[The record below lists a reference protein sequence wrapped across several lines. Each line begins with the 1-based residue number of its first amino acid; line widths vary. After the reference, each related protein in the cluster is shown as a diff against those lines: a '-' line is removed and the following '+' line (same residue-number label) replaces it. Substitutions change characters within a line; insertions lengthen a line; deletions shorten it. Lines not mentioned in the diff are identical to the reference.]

1 MAEIKITG
9 TKQVSIAYNSTE
21 PVCVLDIPQIISD
34 YSAEYS
40 DIVIKGVTAYLE
52 GFRLQYITDDIE
64 AEAKKCK
71 IYNNSAFLN
80 NGVSLPPNLIINAKS
95 VCTFGGLRMLGKTDK
110 IYVEPIG
117 LIAGEACW
125 SDVEYRIFFYT
136 L

>member
-1 MAEIKITG
+1 MTEIKITG
-9 TKQVSIAYNSTE
+9 TNQTSIAYNSTQ
-21 PVCVLDIPQIISD
+21 PVCVLDLPQIIAD

-40 DIVIKGVTAYLE
+40 DIVIKGITAYLE

-64 AEAKKCK
+64 AEAKRCK

-95 VCTFGGLRMLGKTDK
+95 FCTFGGLRMLGKTDK

-117 LIAGEACW
+117 LIAGESLF
-125 SDVEYRIFFYT
+125 SDIEYRIFFYS